1 MKSNSNLVIK
11 ESLNILVQD
20 LNEFLSAEL
29 GLNDPIVLSNIAD
42 EDIGQNQ
49 GQGQGTDQIYLTLV
63 NIEEE
68 TTLKNTLLRN
78 ASLPAGDKQMPPMR
92 LNLYLLISFKASDY
106 NDALEAMGRVMGY
119 CQSKKAWNQTNTVV
133 PEFNG
138 LTYENFLFYLDIYNI
153 SFEDSNNMWGNLG
166 GKQLP
171 FVIYKMR
178 LVTLSESITQSSSG
192 VITSVITNSNAE

>member
-1 MKSNSNLVIK
+1 MIK

-29 GLNDPIVLSNIAD
+29 GLNDPIVLSNIAE
-42 EDIGQNQ
+42 EDIGG

-68 TTLKNTLLRN
+68 TVLKNTLLAN
-78 ASLPAGDKQMPPMR
+78 SNVPVGDKQMPPMR
-92 LNLYLLISFKASDY
+92 LNLYLLISFKAQDY
-106 NDALEAMGRVMGY
+106 NDALEAMGRLMGY
-119 CQSKKAWNQTNTVV
+119 CQAKKAWNQTNTIV
-133 PEFNG
+133 PQFNG
-138 LTYENFLFYLDIYNI
+138 LTYEDFLFYLDIYNI

-192 VITSVITNSNAE
+192 VITQVITNSNAE